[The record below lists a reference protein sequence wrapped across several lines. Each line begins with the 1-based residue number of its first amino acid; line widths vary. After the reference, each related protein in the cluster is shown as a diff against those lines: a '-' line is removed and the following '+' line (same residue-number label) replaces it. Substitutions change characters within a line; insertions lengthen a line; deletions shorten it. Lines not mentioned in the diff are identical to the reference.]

1 MANGQKLRVKI
12 MRDIQ
17 IGNKVKIARIEADLT
32 QQELADQVSVTRQTI
47 GLIESDKYNPTIKLC
62 LMLAHV
68 LNKRLDEL
76 FGIDGF
82 QED

>member
-1 MANGQKLRVKI
+1 

-17 IGNKVKIARIEADLT
+17 IGNKIKIARIEADLT

-62 LMLAHV
+62 LMLAKV
-68 LNKRLDEL
+68 LGKRLDEL
-76 FGIDGF
+76 FWIEGV
-82 QED
+82 QEN